1 MFELAWPWLLL
12 ALPLPLIVARLL
24 PRAPGW
30 IATALHLPH
39 TGFVLPQQAD
49 ISPVPRL
56 RTLLA
61 LLAWA
66 LLVFAAARPQWLG
79 PPEDVPRSGRDL
91 LLAVDTS
98 GSMSIED
105 MQLGGAPA
113 PRFAAIQAIAADFIK
128 RRDGDR
134 VGLILF
140 GTRAYLLVPL
150 TFDLKTVGKQL
161 ADATIGLAGRETA
174 IGDAVGLAVKR
185 LRDRPE
191 NQRVLVLLTDGVNT
205 SGELDP
211 HKAIDLAAAN
221 HVRVYTIGIG
231 ADALRVNSLFGSR
244 IVNPSADL
252 DEAMLKRMAEAT
264 GGRYFRARNS
274 DELADVYRTIDQLEP
289 DRRHQAEP
297 ASDRRVVLDAARG
310 IAGGGRIRVPLA
322 GLAHAALRAPPV
334 CERAHEHVRRFPF
347 PAAAVARRCCLR
359 CRRSGCCGA
368 TGAPTRARGAT

>member
-12 ALPLPLIVARLL
+12 ALPLPLIAARVL

-56 RTLLA
+56 RTLLGLA
-61 LLAWA
+61 AWA
-66 LLVFAAARPQWLG
+66 LLVLAAARPQWLG

-91 LLAVDTS
+91 LLAIDTS

-113 PRFAAIQAIAADFIK
+113 PRFAAIQAIATDFV
-128 RRDGDR
+128 RRRSGDR

-150 TFDLKTVGKQL
+150 TFDLKTVDKQL

-174 IGDAVGLAVKR
+174 IGDALGLAVKR
-185 LRDRPE
+185 LRDRPQ

-221 HVRVYTIGIG
+221 HVKVYTIGVG
-231 ADALRVNSLFGSR
+231 AEALRVNSLFGSR
-244 IVNPSADL
+244 VVNPSADL
-252 DEAMLKRMAEAT
+252 DETMLRRMAEST

-274 DELADVYRTIDQLEP
+274 DELADVYRVIDQLEP
-289 DRRHQAEP
+289 VADTKQSLRPVDE
-297 ASDRRVVLDAARG
+297 LYWM
-310 IAGGGRIRVPLA
+310 PLA
-322 GLAHAALRAPPV
+322 GALAMSALAFVLPGWRMRAI
-334 CERAHEHVRRFPF
+334 R
-347 PAAAVARRCCLR
+347 AVA
-359 CRRSGCCGA
+359 
-368 TGAPTRARGAT
+368 PVRGNA

>member
-49 ISPVPRL
+49 VSPVPRM
-56 RTLLA
+56 RTALA
-61 LLAWA
+61 LLGWA

-105 MQLGGAPA
+105 MQLGGSPA
-113 PRFAAIQAIAADFIK
+113 PRFAAIQAIAADFIQ
-128 RRDGDR
+128 RRGGDR

-174 IGDAVGLAVKR
+174 IGDALGLAVKR

-191 NQRVLVLLTDGVNT
+191 EQRVLVLLTDGVNT
-205 SGELDP
+205 AGELDP
-211 HKAIDLAAAN
+211 RKAIDLAAAN
-221 HVRVYTIGIG
+221 KVRVYTIGVG
-231 ADALRVNSLFGSR
+231 AEALRVNSLFGSR
-244 IVNPSADL
+244 VVNPSADL
-252 DEAMLKRMAEAT
+252 DEAMLKRMAEVT

-289 DRRHQAEP
+289 VADTKQSLRPIDE
-297 ASDRRVVLDAARG
+297 LYWM
-310 IAGGGRIRVPLA
+310 PLA
-322 GLAHAALRAPPV
+322 TSL
-334 CERAHEHVRRFPF
+334 
-347 PAAAVARRCCLR
+347 AAVAFAFLLPGWRMQAFG
-359 CRRSGCCGA
+359 SGA
-368 TGAPTRARGAT
+368 RARASA

>member
-12 ALPLPLIVARLL
+12 ALPLPLIAARVL

-56 RTLLA
+56 RTLLGLA
-61 LLAWA
+61 AWA
-66 LLVFAAARPQWLG
+66 LLVLAAARPQWLG

-91 LLAVDTS
+91 LLAIDTS

-113 PRFAAIQAIAADFIK
+113 PRFAAIQAIATDFV
-128 RRDGDR
+128 RRRSGDR

-150 TFDLKTVGKQL
+150 TFDLKTVDKQL

-174 IGDAVGLAVKR
+174 IGDALGLAVKR
-185 LRDRPE
+185 LRDRPQ

-221 HVRVYTIGIG
+221 HVKVYTIGVG
-231 ADALRVNSLFGSR
+231 AEALRVNSLFGSR
-244 IVNPSADL
+244 VVNPSADL
-252 DEAMLKRMAEAT
+252 DETMLRRMAEST

-274 DELADVYRTIDQLEP
+274 DELADVYRVIDQLEP
-289 DRRHQAEP
+289 VADTKQSLRPVDE
-297 ASDRRVVLDAARG
+297 LYWM
-310 IAGGGRIRVPLA
+310 PLA
-322 GLAHAALRAPPV
+322 GALAMSALAFVLPGWRMRAI
-334 CERAHEHVRRFPF
+334 R
-347 PAAAVARRCCLR
+347 AAAPLR
-359 CRRSGCCGA
+359 GNA
-368 TGAPTRARGAT
+368 